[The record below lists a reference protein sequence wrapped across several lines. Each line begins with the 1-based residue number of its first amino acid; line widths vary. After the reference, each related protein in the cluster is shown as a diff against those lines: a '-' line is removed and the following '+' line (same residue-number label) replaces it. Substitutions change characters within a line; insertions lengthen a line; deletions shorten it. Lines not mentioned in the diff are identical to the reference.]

1 MQPRLSEIE
10 LKDPKGIRMFIEF
23 LKSVGLEE
31 KIDVVME
38 CVDGNYIYKVLFID
52 FLDIYYFEL

>member
-1 MQPRLSEIE
+1 
-10 LKDPKGIRMFIEF
+10 MFIEF